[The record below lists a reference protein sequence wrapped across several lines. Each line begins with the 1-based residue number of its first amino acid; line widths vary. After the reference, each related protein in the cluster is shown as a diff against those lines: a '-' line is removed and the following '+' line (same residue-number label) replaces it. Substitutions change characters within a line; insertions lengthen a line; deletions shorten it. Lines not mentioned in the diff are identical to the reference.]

1 MNQQTGSSELT
12 PQAGEY
18 INKIFQRLIVLAP
31 AWKTAIE
38 GNPDAWAD
46 MYKAELLTALK
57 EAGVTKG
64 EQISKGVA
72 ETRKAGKPFLPAP
85 GEFANN
91 CIGGDKIGLSHNT
104 AAYRIVE
111 KRNLLPAPKAS
122 KETGLSELSK
132 IRQAL

>member
-1 MNQQTGSSELT
+1 MEAE
-12 PQAGEY
+12 AGEY
-18 INKIFQRLIVLAP
+18 INRIFQKLIAVCP
-31 AWKTAIE
+31 AWKTSCDGDTTQWANLYKIE
-38 GNPDAWAD
+38 LVA
-46 MYKAELLTALK
+46 ALK

-91 CIGGDKIGLSHNT
+91 CVDGDKSGLSHNT
-104 AAYRIVE
+104 AAYRLID
-111 KRNLLPAPKAS
+111 KKNLLPAPKAS

-132 IRQAL
+132 IRGML